1 MFRWVLCC
9 WRLCCALM
17 HWLSETKYQSVI
29 ISAGVVDL
37 LSSSLRR
44 CERLSLILKLVF
56 SLQRSYR
63 FGLFV
68 CAFTVRLV
76 IRNKSHRYDCR
87 VTAIES
93 MIKFSV
99 LLSANRVGF
108 RHLPYA
114 LKLKSTGY
122 IWPIGLRGPGPYNP
136 FAWTFVEKT
145 SAVQYLSTTCNR
157 TSKLEPKS

>member
-114 LKLKSTGY
+114 LKIKKHRIYMT
-122 IWPIGLRGPGPYNP
+122 RRPGTIQSICLN
-136 FAWTFVEKT
+136 VCREN
-145 SAVQYLSTTCNR
+145 LSR
-157 TSKLEPKS
+157 PVLVLYV